1 MSATVHLKLVVRRKV
16 FELHN
21 LLFQLRREDVD
32 AANDQHI
39 VAAAADPIHTA
50 HAARGCREQTRQVAG
65 AVADHRQRLFGQR
78 GEQQFALLAV
88 IQRRAVVRVND
99 LRVEMIFP
107 DGRAVDGFDTLH
119 RHARPHHFG
128 EAIDVQGR
136 NA

>member
-1 MSATVHLKLVVRRKV
+1 MPATVHLQLVVRRKV
-16 FELHN
+16 LELHN
-21 LLFQLRREDVD
+21 LLLQLRREDVN

-39 VAAAADPIHTA
+39 VAPAADAVHAA
-50 HAARGCREQTRQVAG
+50 HAARGSREQTRQVAG

-78 GEQQFALLAV
+78 GEQQFALLAI

-107 DGRAVDGFDTLH
+107 DGRTVDGFDTLH

-128 EAIDVQGR
+128 EPIDVQGR

>member
-21 LLFQLRREDVD
+21 LLFQLRREDVN

-39 VAAAADPIHTA
+39 VAAAADAVHTA

-65 AVADHRQRLFGQR
+65 PVADHRQRLFGQR
-78 GEQQFALLAV
+78 GEQQFTLLAV
-88 IQRRAVVRVND
+88 IQRRAVVRVDD

-136 NA
+136 NP